1 MQSNLKPG
9 LHCTH
14 ITTKAN
20 ARAKLLLKSFLSH
33 DATVL
38 THAFTTFVRPIL
50 EYATPVWSSHFKCS
64 VDLVESTQRRF
75 THKLFQL
82 CKIAPASYD
91 DRLRLLGIH
100 RTIRIWN
107 SLPDS
112 CFMPDSFSAFKY
124 KICKMTFADYL
135 IGSK

>member
-1 MQSNLKPG
+1 M
-9 LHCTH
+9 
-14 ITTKAN
+14 
-20 ARAKLLLKSFLSH
+20 
-33 DATVL
+33 
-38 THAFTTFVRPIL
+38 
-50 EYATPVWSSHFKCS
+50 
-64 VDLVESTQRRF
+64 
-75 THKLFQL
+75 
-82 CKIAPASYD
+82 APASYD
-91 DRLRLLGIH
+91 DRLRLLGLQRLELCRIFRDLYHMFKLTHNIVNCRLYDAISRPPRAGLHGHRYKLYVPIANKLAPSSHFIH